1 MGGLSLQI
9 DIQLPVAEEIPAP
22 AGYGMGGQRLVLR
35 AQGDMYRDK
44 VHHVVQVPL
53 IHDGLG
59 AIERLLGRLEEELDL
74 SLQLPFRFISSAAM
88 PKPIA
93 VCPSWPQACT
103 DWGLQER

>member
-1 MGGLSLQI
+1 
-9 DIQLPVAEEIPAP
+9 
-22 AGYGMGGQRLVLR
+22 
-35 AQGDMYRDK
+35 MYRDK

>member
-59 AIERLLGRLEEELDL
+59 AIARLLGRLEEELDL
-74 SLQLPFRFISSAAM
+74 SLQLPLPFHQLCGDAQADSRVSVMAAG
-88 PKPIA
+88 
-93 VCPSWPQACT
+93 VY
-103 DWGLQER
+103 

>member
-74 SLQLPFRFISSAAM
+74 SLSSPFRSSALGDA
-88 PKPIA
+88 
-93 VCPSWPQACT
+93 QA
-103 DWGLQER
+103 DSRVSVMAAGVY